1 MRNSGLEAVGNF
13 SVIYA
18 NAEQLNFQQSQ
29 AQHFLSSTLI
39 CLCLTMG
46 KVTSENAQGH
56 WCGTQGPLK
65 PQWSHDRCGQRP
77 E

>member
-1 MRNSGLEAVGNF
+1 MQSSGLEAVGNF

-18 NAEQLNFQQSQ
+18 NTEQLNFQQSQ
-29 AQHFLSSTLI
+29 ASAFPVFYSD
-39 CLCLTMG
+39 LCLTMG